1 MTNRIFS
8 SLILATLVLAAV
20 PSHLHGQAKPAME
33 SHPSPEIAF
42 EYTYV
47 RSNAPPGD
55 CDCFSLNGGS
65 LSLAQPFRSPHFA
78 AVFDATVSHTSS
90 FTVNGSQ
97 TTSLRKPS
105 LGKPNAASGPTVTYD
120 LTLVAL
126 TGGIRYRPV
135 PAHKWSPFGQILI
148 GVANA
153 SGSLV
158 EGDTPAAKDSTLN
171 FASQV
176 GGGLDY
182 RIRRR
187 FSIRVVEAD
196 YFLTTTSN
204 GVNDHQNNLR
214 LSTGIAFRLG
224 RR

>member
-1 MTNRIFS
+1 MTNRIS
-8 SLILATLVLAAV
+8 TLILIATLGMAAT
-20 PSHLHGQAKPAME
+20 SARLEAQAKPALE
-33 SHPSPEIAF
+33 SYPSPEIAF
-42 EYTYV
+42 EYSYV
-47 RSNAPPGD
+47 HSNAPPGD

-78 AVFDATVSHTSS
+78 AVFDATVVHTSS
-90 FTVNGSQ
+90 FTVSGAGS
-97 TTSLRKPS
+97 TPVDSTRIK
-105 LGKPNAASGPTVTYD
+105 GHATAGPAVTYD

-126 TGGIRYRPV
+126 TGGVRYRPT
-135 PAHKWSPFGQILI
+135 PGHKWSPFGQILI

-158 EGDTPAAKDSTLN
+158 EGNTPAAKDSTLN

-182 RIRRR
+182 RFSPR
-187 FSIRVVEAD
+187 FSVRVVEAD
-196 YFLTTTSN
+196 YFLTTSSN

-214 LSTGIAFRLG
+214 VSAGVVFRL
-224 RR
+224 RRR